1 MAVTNTLVKGASQPK
16 SDLVRYDV
24 HGETVELSP
33 EIIKRYLVN
42 GDPTRVTDQEVNMFL
57 NLCRYQHL
65 NPFLREAYLIKY
77 GNAPATMVTG
87 KDVFVRR
94 ARASADFDGFQAGV
108 IVSNKNSGE
117 VTEREGSWW
126 MPSTEALL
134 GGWARVF
141 IKGIKEPFYSAV
153 SFNEYVGRDKDG
165 NINKQWN
172 SKPCTMIRKVALSQA
187 LREAFPDQN
196 SGLYSPEEI
205 SEASNVEL
213 NENPISISGKTSD
226 APAPERRP
234 AERKPEPAP
243 KVTETETETSVE
255 TGADAA
261 AAALFGE

>member
-1 MAVTNTLVKGASQPK
+1 
-16 SDLVRYDV
+16 
-24 HGETVELSP
+24 
-33 EIIKRYLVN
+33 
-42 GDPTRVTDQEVNMFL
+42 
-57 NLCRYQHL
+57 
-65 NPFLREAYLIKY
+65 
-77 GNAPATMVTG
+77 
-87 KDVFVRR
+87 
-94 ARASADFDGFQAGV
+94 
-108 IVSNKNSGE
+108 
-117 VTEREGSWW
+117 

-172 SKPCTMIRKVALSQA
+172 SKPCTMIRKVALAQA

-213 NENPISISGKTSD
+213 NENPVQISGKTTD
-226 APAPERRP
+226 TPVVERRP
-234 AERKPEPAP
+234 VESNPEPTPAP
-243 KVTETETETSVE
+243 KAAETAVE

>member
-24 HGETVELSP
+24 HGEMVELSP
-33 EIIKRYLVN
+33 DIIKRYLVS
-42 GDPTRVTDQEVNMFL
+42 GDPSRVTDQEVSMFI

-77 GNAPATMVTG
+77 GNGPATMVTG

-94 ARASADFDGFQAGV
+94 ARASDDFDGFQAGI
-108 IVSNKNSGE
+108 IVCNKNTGE
-117 VTEREGSWW
+117 VTEREGGWW
-126 MPSTEALL
+126 MASTETLL
-134 GGWARVF
+134 GGWARVY

-165 NINKQWN
+165 NMNKQWS

-205 SEASNVEL
+205 SDASGAEL
-213 NENPISISGKTSD
+213 DETPISIPTDTPKPDYKPTQETESD
-226 APAPERRP
+226 HVVEKEAAPEVKSG
-234 AERKPEPAP
+234 ESE
-243 KVTETETETSVE
+243 
-255 TGADAA
+255 A

>member
-42 GDPTRVTDQEVNMFL
+42 GDPSRVTDQEVNMFL

-77 GNAPATMVTG
+77 GNSPATMVTG

-94 ARASADFDGFQAGV
+94 ARASSDFDGFQAGV
-108 IVSNKNSGE
+108 IVSNKTSGE

-172 SKPCTMIRKVALSQA
+172 SKPCTMIRKVALAQA

-213 NENPISISGKTSD
+213 NENPVQISGKTVD
-226 APAPERRP
+226 TPAVERKP
-234 AERKPEPAP
+234 AESNPEPAP
-243 KVTETETETSVE
+243 AEKVTETTVE
-255 TGADAA
+255 SGADAA

>member
-1 MAVTNTLVKGASQPK
+1 
-16 SDLVRYDV
+16 
-24 HGETVELSP
+24 
-33 EIIKRYLVN
+33 
-42 GDPTRVTDQEVNMFL
+42 
-57 NLCRYQHL
+57 
-65 NPFLREAYLIKY
+65 
-77 GNAPATMVTG
+77 
-87 KDVFVRR
+87 
-94 ARASADFDGFQAGV
+94 
-108 IVSNKNSGE
+108 
-117 VTEREGSWW
+117 

-205 SEASNVEL
+205 SEASNVILE
-213 NENPISISGKTSD
+213 ENPINISGKTTD
-226 APAPERRP
+226 TPAVERKP
-234 AERKPEPAP
+234 AERNPEPAP
-243 KVTETETETSVE
+243 KVAETETEP
-255 TGADAA
+255 GADEA

>member
-1 MAVTNTLVKGASQPK
+1 MAVTNTLVKGASQPR

-33 EIIKRYLVN
+33 DIIKRYLVN
-42 GDPTRVTDQEVNMFL
+42 GDPSCVTDQEVNMFL

-77 GNAPATMVTG
+77 GKAPATMVTG

-108 IVSNKNSGE
+108 IVSNKTSGE

-153 SFNEYVGRDKDG
+153 SFNEYVGRDKEG
-165 NINKQWN
+165 NINKQW
-172 SKPCTMIRKVALSQA
+172 SAKPCTMIRKVALSQA

-213 NENPISISGKTSD
+213 NENPVEVSGKTAD
-226 APAPERRP
+226 APVVERRP
-234 AERKPEPAP
+234 AESKPEPAP
-243 KVTETETETSVE
+243 KVAETVVE
-255 TGADAA
+255 SGADAA